1 MQEQLPRTS
10 ATERATDGLEACLR
24 GQVPRVAAD
33 RLALNSHKT
42 PCRRGSVSTN
52 SNESLWAAKRSHDI
66 QSIPLSCCKSL
77 DIRSY
82 KIVSSP

>member
-33 RLALNSHKT
+33 RLAPPQKNQSATFSSALNPTCPHT
-42 PCRRGSVSTN
+42 
-52 SNESLWAAKRSHDI
+52 EL
-66 QSIPLSCCKSL
+66 
-77 DIRSY
+77 
-82 KIVSSP
+82 